1 MIPLQL
7 FLVLL
12 NPLFDLVEYM
22 FYLYIVYI
30 YIYES
35 SNISFYGAVNL
46 ATDARIAVRCI
57 KDNRDIGVGALQ
69 LQLYKFN

>member
-30 YIYES
+30 YIYIRVKQYLFLRCRKSRYRRSYSCKMYKITES
-35 SNISFYGAVNL
+35 SSY
-46 ATDARIAVRCI
+46 
-57 KDNRDIGVGALQ
+57 IGVGL
-69 LQLYKFN
+69 